1 MKYTKWVVILALAVG
16 ACSERSAPPAAATS
30 AKQAG
35 APETAAPTG
44 QVANPQMPNPALA
57 AAAPSPSASDS
68 APAPSLKPKY
78 PDKTAFLADVKA
90 AKPVFAVKLDSETV
104 AEGFGPP
111 MRYRMNKDGSVTR

>member
-44 QVANPQMPNPALA
+44 QPANPQMPNPALA
-57 AAAPSPSASDS
+57 AAPSPSASVS
-68 APAPSLKPKY
+68 APAPSLKPTY
-78 PDKTAFLADVKA
+78 PDKTAFLADVTA
-90 AKPVFAVKLDSETV
+90 AKPVTAVELDGETV
-104 AEGFGPP
+104 APGFGPP
-111 MRYRMNKDGSVTR
+111 MRYRMAKDGSVSR